1 MNDRPPEPPEKHVT
15 EHSRRDAESA
25 IMLGG
30 FVVLVSI
37 PVLIGTFFAK
47 ETHAQVVNLVAGLAL
62 LSIGA
67 AIATWGWWTFK
78 RLR

>member
-1 MNDRPPEPPEKHVT
+1 MTDRPPEPPDKHAT

-37 PVLIGTFFAK
+37 PVLIGTFFAQQ
-47 ETHAQVVNLVAGLAL
+47 THARVVNLVAGLAL
-62 LSIGA
+62 LAIGA